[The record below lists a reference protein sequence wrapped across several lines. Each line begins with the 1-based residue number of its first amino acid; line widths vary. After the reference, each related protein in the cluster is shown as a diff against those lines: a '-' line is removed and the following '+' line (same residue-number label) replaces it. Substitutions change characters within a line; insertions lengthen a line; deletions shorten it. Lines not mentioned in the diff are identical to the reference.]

1 MSRGSDPTPR
11 MTDLGERPTTA
22 RRRARWAAAATVA
35 AALAAVL
42 FWRAGTSQN
51 AAPAGA
57 LDISRDPLPS
67 RSPRFVEQLDVS
79 VFQRGN
85 LHAHSARSDGDSPAQ
100 LVFAWYRDHGYQFL
114 ALTDHNNYL
123 DVTRPP
129 ASQVRDLVILPGEEV
144 TMVAAGQPVHV
155 NALCTKRRIGGGTF
169 RTARAAVAW
178 ATSEILAQDG
188 VALVNH
194 PNFHWALEPEDIA
207 HAVGAQLLEIFS
219 GHPHVRS
226 DGDATHASAEEK
238 WERALSSGHRIAA
251 VAVDDMHSLTG
262 TNKQVPQVPPGTG
275 WVEVFAEEASREA
288 ICAALSAGRLYA
300 SSGPRLTRL
309 AVTSDTMTLWVDPPD
324 VMVEFIDR
332 WGALLAA
339 VPATAEAEMSGAA
352 YRARYRLRGPEQ
364 YVRARVTAPDGSR
377 AWTQAYWVAR

>member
-11 MTDLGERPTTA
+11 MADLGVKPATA

-42 FWRAGTSQN
+42 LRARTSQD
-51 AAPAGA
+51 AAPAAA

-67 RSPRFVEQLDVS
+67 RSPSFVQRLDVS

-100 LVFAWYRDHGYQFL
+100 LVFAWYRDNGYQFL

-129 ASQVRDLVILPGEEV
+129 ASQVQDLLVIPGEEV
-144 TMVAAGQPVHV
+144 TMAAAGQPVHV

-169 RTARAAVAW
+169 RTARAALAW
-178 ATSEILAQDG
+178 ATSEILSQGG

-194 PNFHWALEPEDIA
+194 PNFHWALEAEDIA
-207 HAVGAQLLEIFS
+207 YAEGAQLLEIFS

-238 WERALSSGHRIAA
+238 WEQALSSGQPIAA

-262 TNKQVPQVPPGTG
+262 ANKHVPQVAPGTG
-275 WVEVFAEEASREA
+275 WVEVFAEEASQEA

-332 WGALLAA
+332 WGALLEAT
-339 VPATAEAEMSGAA
+339 PATAEAEMSGAA
-352 YRARYRLRGPEQ
+352 HRASYRLRGPEQ

>member
-11 MTDLGERPTTA
+11 MADLGVKPATA
-22 RRRARWAAAATVA
+22 RRRARWVAAATVA

-42 FWRAGTSQN
+42 WRAGKGQDV
-51 AAPAGA
+51 APAGA

-67 RSPRFVEQLDVS
+67 RSPKFVERLDVR

-129 ASQVRDLVILPGEEV
+129 ASQVQDLVLLPGEEV

-178 ATSEILAQDG
+178 ATSEILAQEG

-207 HAVGAQLLEIFS
+207 HAEGAQLIEIFS

-238 WERALSSGHRIAA
+238 WERALSSGQVIAA

-262 TNKQVPQVPPGTG
+262 ANKQVPQVPPGTG
-275 WVEVFAEEASREA
+275 WVEVFAEEASQEA

-332 WGALLAA
+332 WGALLEA

-352 YRARYRLRGPEQ
+352 YRASYRLRGPEQ

>member
-1 MSRGSDPTPR
+1 MKPA
-11 MTDLGERPTTA
+11 TA
-22 RRRARWAAAATVA
+22 RRRAGWAAAATIA
-35 AALAAVL
+35 AALAAVR
-42 FWRAGTSQN
+42 WGAGTSQD
-51 AAPAGA
+51 AAPAGT
-57 LDISRDPLPS
+57 LDISREPVPS
-67 RSPRFVEQLDVS
+67 RSPSFVQRLDVS

-100 LVFAWYRDHGYQFL
+100 LVFAWYRDNGYQFL

-129 ASQVRDLVILPGEEV
+129 ASQVRDLLVIPGEEV
-144 TMVAAGQPVHV
+144 TMAAAGQPVHV

-178 ATSEILAQDG
+178 ATSEILAQGG

-194 PNFHWALEPEDIA
+194 PNFHWALEAEDIA
-207 HAVGAQLLEIFS
+207 SAEGAQLVEIFS

-238 WERALSSGHRIAA
+238 WEQALSSGQSIAA

-262 TNKQVPQVPPGTG
+262 ANKHVPQVAPGTG
-275 WVEVFAEEASREA
+275 WVEVFAEEASQDA

-324 VMVEFIDR
+324 MMVEFIDR
-332 WGALLAA
+332 WGALLEAT
-339 VPATAEAEMSGAA
+339 PATAEAEMSGAA
-352 YRARYRLRGPEQ
+352 YRASYRLRGPEQ

-377 AWTQAYWVAR
+377 AWTQAYRVTR